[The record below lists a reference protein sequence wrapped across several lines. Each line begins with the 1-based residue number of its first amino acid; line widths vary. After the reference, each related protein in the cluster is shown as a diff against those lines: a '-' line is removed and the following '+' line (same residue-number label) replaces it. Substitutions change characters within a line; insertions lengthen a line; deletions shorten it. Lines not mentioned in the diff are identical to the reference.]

1 MSARVK
7 LFMCLALA
15 LLLFGLLPAALG
27 YGTGAKVYLPSQRN
41 ITASSPAFTYNDSF
55 MVYNDGYRAGVYIIR
70 VSVTEPDAIDWL
82 TLSSPVFTLN
92 PGQSKLVYFSF
103 NTSDGQPIPGTYEF
117 IFMPTILTTNVE
129 PYMEDQ
135 FANYTSMADMFSFNL
150 TIPGNTMSASA
161 FQPGNQVFF
170 PINASRVNLVQDS
183 VLENNSN
190 VVTLLDR
197 AIKLNAP
204 DSAAIG
210 QPVPIS
216 TSIFEGLN
224 SQGISLMAVSPD
236 DILYPISPG
245 NFTFNK
251 IGLWGIVVLDGDDII
266 IGKTVDVTAMKSPLE
281 GLDVGTVLAGISLL
295 VLLSVVP
302 IWLMGPGKL
311 AMDPY
316 ADITYKAYVI
326 RKYIDKFDRERLQR
340 AVKVLKEDYDGL
352 IAKKAPGSREEARRA
367 IEELSTLANF

>member
-1 MSARVK
+1 
-7 LFMCLALA
+7 
-15 LLLFGLLPAALG
+15 
-27 YGTGAKVYLPSQRN
+27 
-41 ITASSPAFTYNDSF
+41 

-82 TLSSPVFTLN
+82 SLSSPVFTLN

-103 NTSDGQPIPGTYEF
+103 NTSGGQPIPGTYEF

-150 TIPGNTMSASA
+150 TIPGNTVSASA
-161 FQPGNQVFF
+161 VQSGNRVFF
-170 PINASRVNLVQDS
+170 PVNASRVNLVQDS

-236 DILYPISPG
+236 DILYSINPG
-245 NFTFNK
+245 NFTFNE
-251 IGLWGIVVLDGDDII
+251 IGLWGVVVLDGDDII
-266 IGKTVDVTAMKSPLE
+266 IGKTVDVTAMKSPLA
-281 GLDVGTVLAGISLL
+281 GLDVGTILAGISLL

-302 IWLMGPGKL
+302 IWLMGPAKL
-311 AMDPY
+311 ATDPY

-326 RKYIDKFDRERLQR
+326 RKYIDKFDTDRLQR
-340 AVKVLKEDYDGL
+340 SVKVLKEEYDGL
-352 IAKKAPGSREEARRA
+352 AAKKAHGSRKEARKA
-367 IEELSTLANF
+367 IEELETLANI